1 MNSATPEISLENAE
15 HALFSTLYDEL
26 KRRAHSLR
34 KSHSSL
40 TLDTT
45 AIVHETFLK
54 LAEGKH
60 RSVDRAHLVRT
71 AALAMRQILID
82 HARALQS
89 DKRADPA
96 NRVTLTDL
104 DLEGADAPDQLL
116 HVIDALDRLRE
127 IDARLAD
134 TFSLRVFAGLSLE
147 EIGQTLGVSHM
158 TCSRDFQ
165 TARAYL
171 LSLVAA

>member
-1 MNSATPEISLENAE
+1 MFES
-15 HALFSTLYDEL
+15 LYDEL
-26 KRRAHSLR
+26 KTRAHALR
-34 KSHSSL
+34 KSHSTL

-45 AIVHETFLK
+45 ALVHEAFLK
-54 LAEGKH
+54 MAEGKYQAL
-60 RSVDRAHLVRT
+60 DRGHLIRT

-82 HARALQS
+82 HVRAMQS
-89 DKRADPA
+89 QKRAYPV

-104 DLEGADAPDQLL
+104 DLQGADAPERLL
-116 HVIDALDRLRE
+116 EVIDALDRLRAV
-127 IDARLAD
+127 DARLAD

-147 EIGQTLGVSHM
+147 EIGRTLGVSHM

-171 LSLVAA
+171 FSLLKS